1 MEFGDILKQLR
12 QERGLSQEELA
23 ARLGT
28 TKQVISR
35 YETKK
40 RIPRLS
46 VVADYAQK
54 LGVPLSAL
62 SGEAPIVP
70 AGAIPV
76 GGHRR
81 VPILGAV
88 ACGEP
93 IFSPGDGT
101 ESVSVED
108 DIACDFALI
117 AEGDSM
123 TGDRIYSGDVVY
135 IRSTDH
141 VDDGEIAAVALDNEL
156 TLKHVRRLRR
166 PDGSVVFTQLLPSNP
181 AFAPIDV
188 GGEGET
194 RCVRIL
200 GKAVAVRFSLR

>member
-1 MEFGDILKQLR
+1 MEFGDVLRQLR
-12 QERGLSQEELA
+12 KERRLSQEELA
-23 ARLGT
+23 ALLGT

-35 YETKK
+35 YETKQ
-40 RIPRLS
+40 RVPRLS
-46 VVADYAQK
+46 VVADYARK
-54 LGVPLSAL
+54 LGLPLSSL
-62 SGEAPIVP
+62 SGEEPPLP
-70 AGAIPV
+70 AGALPV
-76 GGHRR
+76 GTRRR
-81 VPILGAV
+81 VPVLGAV

-123 TGDRIYSGDVVY
+123 TGDRIHSGDVVY

-156 TLKHVRRLRR
+156 TLKHVRRLRG

>member
-1 MEFGDILKQLR
+1 MEFGDVLRQLR
-12 QERGLSQEELA
+12 RERGLSQEELA
-23 ARLGT
+23 ALLHT

-35 YETKK
+35 YETKQ
-40 RIPRLS
+40 RVPRLS
-46 VVADYAQK
+46 VVADYARR
-54 LGVPLSAL
+54 LGLPLSSLTGEEPAL
-62 SGEAPIVP
+62 P
-70 AGAIPV
+70 AGALPI
-76 GGHRR
+76 GGRRR
-81 VPILGAV
+81 VPVLGAV

-101 ESVSVED
+101 ESVTVED

-123 TGDRIYSGDVVY
+123 TGDRIHSGDVVY

-156 TLKHVRRLRR
+156 TLKHVRRLRG

>member
-1 MEFGDILKQLR
+1 MEFGDVLR
-12 QERGLSQEELA
+12 QIRRERNLSQDELA
-23 ARLGT
+23 AILGT

-35 YETKK
+35 YET
-40 RIPRLS
+40 RQRVPRLS
-46 VVADYAQK
+46 VVAEYARK
-54 LGVPLSAL
+54 LGLPLASL
-62 SGEAPIVP
+62 SGEEPPLP
-70 AGAIPV
+70 AGALPI
-76 GGHRR
+76 GKGRR
-81 VPILGAV
+81 VPVLGAV

-101 ESVSVED
+101 ESVSVEE
-108 DIACDFALI
+108 DILCDFALI

-123 TGDRIYSGDVVY
+123 TGDRIHSGDVVY

-156 TLKHVRRLRR
+156 TLKHVRRLRG

>member
-1 MEFGDILKQLR
+1 MEFGDVLRQLR
-12 QERGLSQEELA
+12 RERGLSQEELA
-23 ARLGT
+23 ALLHT

-35 YETKK
+35 YETKQ
-40 RIPRLS
+40 RVPRLS
-46 VVADYAQK
+46 VVADYARR
-54 LGVPLSAL
+54 LGLPLSSL
-62 SGEAPIVP
+62 TGEEPVL
-70 AGAIPV
+70 PV
-76 GGHRR
+76 GALPIGGRRR
-81 VPILGAV
+81 VPVLGAV

-101 ESVSVED
+101 ESVTVED
-108 DIACDFALI
+108 DVACDFALI

-123 TGDRIYSGDVVY
+123 TGDRIHSGDVVY

-156 TLKHVRRLRR
+156 TLKHVRRLRG

>member
-1 MEFGDILKQLR
+1 MEFGDVLRQLR
-12 QERGLSQEELA
+12 KERRLSQEELA
-23 ARLGT
+23 ALLGT

-35 YETKK
+35 YETKQ
-40 RIPRLS
+40 RVPRLS
-46 VVADYAQK
+46 VVADYARK
-54 LGVPLSAL
+54 LGLPLSSL
-62 SGEAPIVP
+62 SGEEPPLP
-70 AGAIPV
+70 AGVLPV
-76 GGHRR
+76 GARR
-81 VPILGAV
+81 HVPVLGAV

-93 IFSPGDGT
+93 IFSPGDGS

-123 TGDRIYSGDVVY
+123 TGDRIHSGDVVY

-156 TLKHVRRLRR
+156 TLKHVRRLRG